1 MDPNKAKLRAYGYL
15 ALAMV
20 TVGSIVPVSKVL
32 AAEFPVFT
40 ATALRL
46 TVAATILIP
55 WALRRQRAA
64 LLSGFDLHDKALL
77 ATQAAA
83 GTVGFTVLM
92 ILGTART
99 SAADASVVA
108 GSLPAVAV
116 LLSVVLFRERPSR
129 RRWLAV
135 GVAVVAIGV
144 VNAPALTNVHLQ
156 AERLGTLLVLGA
168 IGCESLFILLNKR
181 LHRSLPA
188 LAHAAAMTALGLVY
202 SVPAA
207 LLESRGLDLRG
218 VGVAGWLAVTYY
230 GLVPT
235 VLGFTWWYRGT
246 ERVSGAEAGVF
257 TAVMPVAGAVLSA
270 VVLGESLGFRHL
282 AGLALVVA
290 AIALTARSQ

>member
-46 TVAATILIP
+46 AVAAAILIP

-64 LLSGFDLHDKALL
+64 LLSGFDFHDKALL

-156 AERLGTLLVLGA
+156 AERLGTLLVLG
-168 IGCESLFILLNKR
+168 
-181 LHRSLPA
+181 RS
-188 LAHAAAMTALGLVY
+188 
-202 SVPAA
+202 
-207 LLESRGLDLRG
+207 G
-218 VGVAGWLAVTYY
+218 VSPCSSCSTSAS
-230 GLVPT
+230 T
-235 VLGFTWWYRGT
+235 VRFQLWR
-246 ERVSGAEAGVF
+246 RQ
-257 TAVMPVAGAVLSA
+257 
-270 VVLGESLGFRHL
+270 R
-282 AGLALVVA
+282 
-290 AIALTARSQ
+290 R